1 MKIPLKSSLDPLAI
15 FNLLTPKPPLFM
27 NKNPFLAVSQIVHQS
42 FLDLFKT
49 LDASEPLPPIAL
61 KACPLAEELNLDENE
76 ALLLTLLI
84 MHPQRAWT
92 GGDLS
97 KEAEAYRPNKDWM
110 GVMEGLRAK
119 GYLLYEGS
127 DKPQN
132 ERLNLP
138 TNLLGYARFG
148 RSFFLKAQRQQL
160 R

>member
-1 MKIPLKSSLDPLAI
+1 M
-15 FNLLTPKPPLFM
+15 
-27 NKNPFLAVSQIVHQS
+27 V
-42 FLDLFKT
+42 
-49 LDASEPLPPIAL
+49 L

-76 ALLLTLLI
+76 ALLLTLLV

-97 KEAEAYRPNKDWM
+97 EEAEAYRPNKDWM

-119 GYLLYEGS
+119 GYLLFEGS

-148 RSFFLKAQRQQL
+148 QSFFLKAQMQQL
-160 R
+160 RQRYFNACLDFFESERASKRGFFCISLTGTTAPPSILWNGTRTHWSFEFMG

>member
-1 MKIPLKSSLDPLAI
+1 
-15 FNLLTPKPPLFM
+15 M
-27 NKNPFLAVSQIVHQS
+27 NKNPFLAFAQIVHQS
-42 FLDLFKT
+42 FLDFFKT
-49 LDASEPLPPIAL
+49 LDAAEPLPPIAL
-61 KACPLAEELNLDENE
+61 KAYPLAEELNLDENE
-76 ALLLTLLI
+76 ALLLTYLV

-92 GGDLS
+92 GCSLS
-97 KEAEAYRPNKDWM
+97 KEAEAYRANKDWM

-132 ERLNLP
+132 ERLSLP

-148 RSFFLKAQRQQL
+148 QSSFLKAQRQQL